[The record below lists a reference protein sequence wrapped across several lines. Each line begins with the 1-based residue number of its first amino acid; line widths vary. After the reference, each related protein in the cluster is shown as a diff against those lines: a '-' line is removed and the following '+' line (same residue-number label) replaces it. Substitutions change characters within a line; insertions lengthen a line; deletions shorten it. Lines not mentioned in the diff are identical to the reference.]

1 MSESRPSRPQE
12 VVLIVDDDHAVRES
26 VSGLLADEGFSPVGF
41 ADGVDAL
48 AAIRA
53 GLKPSVILLDI
64 SMPRMDG
71 WDFRN
76 AQRGDPALKDLPV
89 ALITAAGFS
98 EGTIRLQFGEIPL
111 LRKPI
116 RPAELLELVAR
127 LSGRGAAKGPTDDDL
142 ELTDARR

>member
-1 MSESRPSRPQE
+1 MSESQPSRPQA
-12 VVLIVDDDHAVRES
+12 VVLIIDDDHAVRDS

-48 AAIRA
+48 AAIRV

-76 AQRGDPALKDLPV
+76 AQRTDRALQDVPV
-89 ALITAAGFS
+89 AIVTASGFS
-98 EGTIRLQFGEIPL
+98 EATIRLQFGEVPI

-116 RPAELLELVAR
+116 RPGELLETVER
-127 LSGRGAAKGPTDDDL
+127 LSKRGSAGGPGDDDP
-142 ELTDARR
+142 ELTAARR

>member
-127 LSGRGAAKGPTDDDL
+127 LSGRGTAEGPTDDDL